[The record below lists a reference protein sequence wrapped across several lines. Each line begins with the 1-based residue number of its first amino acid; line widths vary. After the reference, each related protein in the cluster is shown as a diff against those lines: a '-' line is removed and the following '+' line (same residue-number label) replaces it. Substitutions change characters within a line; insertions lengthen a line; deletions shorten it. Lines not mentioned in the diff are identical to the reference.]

1 MKNITHALGGGV
13 IALSFVGASSA
24 IAQPSDEQIE
34 KITEMMT
41 EADLNEDGK
50 TTRLELGQHRAQMFA
65 KLDRNED
72 GIIDKDDRPRL
83 RFARR
88 KFDPAFEQVASIFDS
103 NKDERIT
110 LDEWNRS
117 DPDLF
122 SMLDQN
128 GDDVIDRSE
137 LPG

>member
-1 MKNITHALGGGV
+1 MKNIAQAFGGTLV
-13 IALSFVGASSA
+13 ALSCFTASGA

-41 EADLNEDGK
+41 EADLNEDGQ
-50 TTRLELGQHRAQMFA
+50 TTRFELNQHRAQMFA

-72 GIIDKDDRPRL
+72 GIIDKGDRPRL
-83 RFARR
+83 LIARR
-88 KFDPAFEQVASIFDS
+88 KFDPAFQQVSSIFDS
-103 NKDERIT
+103 NNDERIT

-128 GDDVIDRSE
+128 GDEVIDRSE
-137 LPG
+137 LPR